1 MTIATENPL
10 RLNVFWRDW
19 IDRSQER

>member
-1 MTIATENPL
+1 MTIGTENPM